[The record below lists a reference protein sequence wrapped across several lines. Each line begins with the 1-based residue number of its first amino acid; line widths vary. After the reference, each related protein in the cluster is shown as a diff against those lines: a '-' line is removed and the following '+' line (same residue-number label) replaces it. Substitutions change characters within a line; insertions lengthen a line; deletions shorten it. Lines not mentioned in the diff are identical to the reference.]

1 MWRQRLAWPS
11 TTHTVMPASEARV
24 SHDIR
29 AALNAPG
36 SNARIHRN
44 HVGSSWHGDGVRVTA
59 ANLSEL
65 RASLQPGDVIVRQ
78 GRWLESGLRPGS
90 ADWIG
95 WVTVPVTPAMVG
107 SDVAVFLSIES
118 KRQAGGNRRAA
129 QQQWA
134 DAVLQ
139 AGGRAGFARSAAEA
153 LAIAAGDQSSGS
165 VGSVGSRRRTGRA
178 ASGGSTGPVTG

>member
-1 MWRQRLAWPS
+1 
-11 TTHTVMPASEARV
+11 MPASEARV

-29 AALNAPG
+29 AALNAPH

-44 HVGSSWHGDGVRVTA
+44 HCGSSWHGDGVRVTA

-65 RASLQPGDVIVRQ
+65 RASLQVGDVVVRQ

-95 WVTVPVTPAMVG
+95 WVTTPVTPDMVG
-107 SDVAVFLSIES
+107 SEVALFLSIES
-118 KRQAGGNRRAA
+118 KRQAGGVRGAA

-165 VGSVGSRRRTGRA
+165 VGSRRRTGRA
-178 ASGGSTGPVTG
+178 AKGGSTGPVTG

>member
-1 MWRQRLAWPS
+1 MA
-11 TTHTVMPASEARV
+11 ASEARV

-36 SNARIHRN
+36 SGARIHRN
-44 HVGSSWHGDGVRVTA
+44 HCGGSWHGDGVRVTA
-59 ANLSEL
+59 ANLPEL

-153 LAIAAGDQSSGS
+153 LAIAAGDQNS
-165 VGSVGSRRRTGRA
+165 GSVGSRRRTGRG